1 MGVDVTYF
9 KLVGLKEDFMSIK
22 DYESKNSSD
31 FMFDLSDGDTKKYKY
46 IIFEDYLRDDYK
58 VIRDGMCA
66 EYSFIGK
73 IISSSYYMD
82 EIPETSL
89 SISELTSLINEVYEE
104 LCNLGITCNKD
115 EIKFYSFP
123 HFS

>member
-22 DYESKNSSD
+22 NYESKNSSD

-73 IISSSYYMD
+73 IISSSDYMD

-89 SISELTSLINEVYEE
+89 SISELTSLTNEVYDE
-104 LCNLGITCNKD
+104 LYNLGITCNKD